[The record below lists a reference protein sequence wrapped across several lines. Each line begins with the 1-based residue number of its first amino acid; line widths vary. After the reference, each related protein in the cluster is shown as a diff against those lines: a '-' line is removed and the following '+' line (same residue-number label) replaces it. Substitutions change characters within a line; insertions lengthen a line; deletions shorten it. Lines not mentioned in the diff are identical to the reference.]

1 MIRYSV
7 AAALAVG
14 LLTASPAA
22 ADPDDRLPYCAAGQ
36 RPTPGECK
44 PAPNAASQQSPTGL
58 DPGIGMGFDPGL
70 PIGLNPAT
78 KSMF

>member
-14 LLTASPAA
+14 LLTAPPAA
-22 ADPDDRLPYCAAGQ
+22 ANPDDRLPYCAAGQ

-44 PAPNAASQQSPTGL
+44 PAPNVASPESPTGL
-58 DPGIGMGFDPGL
+58 DPSLGMGYNPGL
-70 PIGLNPAT
+70 PTGLNPAT
-78 KSMF
+78 KSAF